1 MKTTMNNR
9 RCGARLVLPLAIA
22 AVIVGAAYPT
32 PSAAQPYTMTLS
44 NDWTIEGDL
53 PDNAL
58 LVSLQGIANK
68 QEPQIYFEY
77 PEEWTFKFTTP
88 VLEYYRDSR
97 DMNFETLAG
106 VDDALQKL
114 AHTADG
120 FVVWDKDV
128 RTSLI
133 VSFTVAG
140 LDNAIVITEDRIDD
154 LEALGLEMVHDF
166 RGQFVGMTDAQIY
179 SWAIDEYWPRT
190 SKSFI
195 FWMGGV
201 HGNRM
206 EAGIADFGI
215 FKGGFFTDLSADPAD
230 TDEFALHNQLLAD
243 LEPDAVVM
251 GWHSYAKDTEGQ
263 HVSLLSSYG
272 LRMEG
277 LNTLPNTSFSH
288 QIPTTPGYRFS
299 NNHTVERD
307 EVIVPE
313 NKVYIACIQTDAIG
327 IGAWTKPGRGEIPYA
342 WEVTMN
348 WSWLF
353 PAQLQFFFDTATP
366 NDYFIGALS
375 GPGYMYPKPIPDDK
389 FVELMADAQ
398 RLMGELDLRVF
409 EMMDYSQGNRYFG
422 NIDLTRDVVEGY
434 YQAIPDAIGY
444 INGYG
449 PAHTNYLKDDR
460 PLLSY
465 DYYLT
470 PTRPEDDA
478 VLDLKELIALNPVRP
493 YFLTMHV
500 RESSDIARV
509 KNILDRLGPEV
520 EVVPLDRFLRMAA
533 NNPTFTPRVLQSV
546 DTGDVMVPA
555 N

>member
-1 MKTTMNNR
+1 MINR
-9 RCGARLVLPLAIA
+9 RLAPIA
-22 AVIVGAAYPT
+22 ILAVVFAFSAAIPAAIPT
-32 PSAAQPYTMTLS
+32 VSSAQPYTMRLS
-44 NDWTIEGDL
+44 NDWTIGGEL
-53 PDNAL
+53 PDHAL
-58 LVSLQGIANK
+58 LVSLQGISNK
-68 QEPQIYFEY
+68 QAPNLYFEY

-88 VLEYYRDSR
+88 VLEYYRDTRGMS
-97 DMNFETLAG
+97 FERIAS
-106 VDDALQKL
+106 VDDALDKL
-114 AHTADG
+114 GNTAEG
-120 FVVWDKDV
+120 YVIWDTNV

-133 VSFTVAG
+133 VAFTVAG
-140 LDNAIVITEDRIDD
+140 LENAIVVTEAQIPLVEARG
-154 LEALGLEMVHDF
+154 LEAVEDF
-166 RGQFVGMTDAQIY
+166 RGRFAGMTDAEIY
-179 SWAIDEYWPRT
+179 AWAIDEYWSRC
-190 SKSFI
+190 SKSFV
-195 FWMGGV
+195 FWLGGV

-215 FKGGFFTDLSADPAD
+215 YKGGFFTDLSADPEDA
-230 TDEFALHNQLLAD
+230 EEYALHNRIIAD

-288 QIPTTPGYRFS
+288 QIPTSPGYRFT
-299 NNHTVERD
+299 NNHTVNAD
-307 EVIVPE
+307 EVVVPE
-313 NKVYIACIQTDAIG
+313 PKVYIACIQTDAIG

-353 PAQLQFFFDTATP
+353 PAQMQFFFDTATP

-375 GPGYMYPKPIPDDK
+375 GPGYMYPKPIPQEK

-398 RLMGELDLRVF
+398 RLMYELDLRVF
-409 EMMDYSQGNRYFG
+409 EVMDYSQGNRYFG
-422 NIDLTRDVVEGY
+422 NIDLTRDVVEAY
-434 YQAIPDAIGY
+434 YRGIPDAIGF

-449 PAHTNYLKDDR
+449 PAHTNYLKDGR

-478 VLDLKELIALNPVRP
+478 VLDLKELIAMNPARP

-520 EVVPLDRFLRMAA
+520 EVVPLDRFLKMAA
-533 NNPTFTPRVLQSV
+533 NNPTFTPRVLRSV
-546 DTGDVMVPA
+546 DTGDVMEDQ
-555 N
+555 

>member
-1 MKTTMNNR
+1 MK
-9 RCGARLVLPLAIA
+9 
-22 AVIVGAAYPT
+22 
-32 PSAAQPYTMTLS
+32 LS
-44 NDWTIEGDL
+44 NDWTISGDL
-53 PDNAL
+53 PDHAL

-68 QEPQIYFEY
+68 QAPNLYFEY

-97 DMNFETLAG
+97 GIVFEPLADVDEALAKLAG
-106 VDDALQKL
+106 SAS
-114 AHTADG
+114 G
-120 FVVWDKDV
+120 YVVWDTNV

-133 VSFTVAG
+133 VAFTVAG
-140 LDNAIVITEDRIDD
+140 LDNAIVVTEDRIQQA
-154 LEALGLEMVHDF
+154 ESLGLRQVEDF
-166 RGQFVGMTDAQIY
+166 RGRFSDMSDADIY
-179 SWAIDEYWPRT
+179 EWALDEYWPRC
-190 SKSFI
+190 SKSFV

-201 HGNRM
+201 HGDRM

-215 FKGGFFTDLSADPAD
+215 YKGGFFTDLSADPAD
-230 TDEFALHNQLLAD
+230 AREFELHNRILRD
-243 LEPDAVVM
+243 LEPDAVIL

-277 LNTLPNTSFSH
+277 LNTLPNTSFSS
-288 QIPTTPGYRFS
+288 QIPTTPGYRFT
-299 NNHTVERD
+299 NNHSIEAR
-307 EVIVPE
+307 EVVMPE

-327 IGAWTKPGRGEIPYA
+327 IGAWTKPGRGELPYA

-348 WSWLF
+348 WFWLF

-375 GPGYMYPKPIPDDK
+375 GPGYMYPKPIPRDK
-389 FVELMADAQ
+389 HVELLADAQ
-398 RLMGELDLRVF
+398 RLMNELDLRVF
-409 EMMDYSQGNRYFG
+409 EVMDYSQGNRYFG
-422 NIDLTRDVVEGY
+422 NIDLTQEVVEAY
-434 YQAIPDAIGY
+434 YRGIPEAIGF

-449 PAHTNYLKDDR
+449 PAHTNYLKDGR
-460 PLLSY
+460 PMLSY

-500 RESSDIARV
+500 RESSDIKRV
-509 KNILDRLGPEV
+509 KNILDRLGPDV
-520 EVVPLDRFLRMAA
+520 EVVPLDRFLMMAA
-533 NNPTFTPRVLQSV
+533 ANPTFTPRVLRSI
-546 DTGDVMVPA
+546 DTGDEMIDQ
-555 N
+555 